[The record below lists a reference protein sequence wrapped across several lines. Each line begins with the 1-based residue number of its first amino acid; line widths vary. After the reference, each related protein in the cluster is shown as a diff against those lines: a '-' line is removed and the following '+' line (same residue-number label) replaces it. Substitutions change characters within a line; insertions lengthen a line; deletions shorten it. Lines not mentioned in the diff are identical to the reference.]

1 MESSLVENSE
11 DGQRVKNIDATKMT
25 AIKRVVFHRKS
36 KIKHGMER
44 EILDLKA
51 KMLDQM
57 KDSQTRKQGIS
68 AKQIESNLTRIGNLY
83 KIINGDEGFM
93 LTKNIKLLEDKK
105 FQKSAGQ
112 ICAEMNIEERTDE
125 PLKDIE
131 LIKHIY
137 LLGHILDIGDRSL
150 LTDSIGAM
158 KKS

>member
-1 MESSLVENSE
+1 
-11 DGQRVKNIDATKMT
+11 MT

-51 KMLDQM
+51 KLLDQM
-57 KDSQTRKQGIS
+57 KDSQTRKLGIS
-68 AKQIESNLTRIGNLY
+68 AKQIESNLKRIGNLY

-105 FQKSAGQ
+105 FQKTAGQ
-112 ICAEMNIEERTDE
+112 ICAEMNIEERHDE
-125 PLKDIE
+125 PLRDME

-137 LLGHILDIGDRSL
+137 LLGHILDIGDRTH
-150 LTDSIGAM
+150 LTDSIGAL
-158 KKS
+158 KKT